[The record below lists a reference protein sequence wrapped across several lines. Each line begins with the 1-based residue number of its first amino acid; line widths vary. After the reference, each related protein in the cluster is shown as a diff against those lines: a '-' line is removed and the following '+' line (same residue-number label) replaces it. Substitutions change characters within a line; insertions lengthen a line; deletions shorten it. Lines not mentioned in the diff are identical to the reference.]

1 METIFIFIAIAVG
14 LILGK
19 FIFGKTAETDHL
31 KEELSK
37 KETLI
42 AAKEQE
48 NKDLTAKYAGE
59 QKLRE
64 LMESL
69 SKERE
74 AVFENIA
81 QKVLEAKVAN
91 FNEQAKISW
100 TPLQQDVKNFREKL
114 EKLEEANK
122 LGQVEL
128 KKEIGDVLN
137 LNNTLQQQALDLTKA
152 IKGDPGAK
160 GAWGEMTL
168 FNLLENAGL
177 QKNIDFFEQSVQGA
191 HRFDILLK
199 LPNNN
204 YLIIDSKTT
213 FEHYMNYSSCQDE
226 EQKNKFLQNHIK
238 DIKDTI
244 TELSKKEYP
253 KDIKDPKGETYRPDF
268 TLMFVNPQSA
278 LECALKADKTLLNF
292 AWKNNILLV
301 CHDTLINTIEIIKK
315 LWNIETQYAQ
325 MQDTI
330 DLIKKLNGVFTYFLA
345 QFAEVEEKAKN
356 CLDAIKIAR
365 GHIDGDK
372 GSILPLVNQIQK
384 TYHAPEI
391 SKDNARI
398 IAKAGYNYDGKGSN

>member
-1 METIFIFIAIAVG
+1 MEIIFIFIAIIG
-14 LILGK
+14 GIIIGK
-19 FIFGKTAETDHL
+19 FIFGKTSETDHL

-37 KETLI
+37 KDNLI

-48 NKDLTAKYAGE
+48 NKELTAKFAGE

-64 LMESL
+64 IIETFN
-69 SKERE
+69 KEKE
-74 AVFENIA
+74 AVFENMA
-81 QKVLEAKVAN
+81 QKILDEKVKN

-100 TPLQQDVKNFREKL
+100 TPLQQDVRNFREKL

-122 LGQVEL
+122 MGQVEL

-137 LNNTLQQQALDLTKA
+137 LNNALQQQALDLTKA
-152 IKGDPGAK
+152 IKGDPTAK
-160 GAWGEMTL
+160 GAWGEETL
-168 FNLLENAGL
+168 KNILENAGL
-177 QKNIDFFEQSVQGA
+177 VSGIDFFEQSVQGA

-213 FEHYMNYSSCQDE
+213 FEHYMNYTSCQDE
-226 EQKNKFLQNHIK
+226 EQKKKFLKAHLE
-238 DIKDTI
+238 DIKNTVKD
-244 TELSKKEYP
+244 LAGKEYP
-253 KDIKDPKGETYRPDF
+253 KDIQDPEGETFRPDF

-278 LECALKADKTLLNF
+278 LECALKADNTLFNF

-301 CHDTLINTIEIIKK
+301 CHDTLINTIEIVKK
-315 LWNIETQYAQ
+315 LWNIEKQYAQ
-325 MQDTI
+325 MQETI
-330 DLIKKLNGVFTYFLA
+330 DLIKKMNNEFTYFLTG
-345 QFAEVEEKAKN
+345 FAKVEESAKN
-356 CLDAIKIAR
+356 CLETIKIAR

-372 GSILPLVNQIQK
+372 GALLPLINQIQK

-398 IAKAGYNYDGKGSN
+398 IAKENYNYNGKGN

>member
-14 LILGK
+14 IIIGK
-19 FIFGKTAETDHL
+19 FIFGKKEETAHL
-31 KEELSK
+31 KEELTK
-37 KETLI
+37 KDILI

-64 LMESL
+64 MIESFN
-69 SKERE
+69 KERE
-74 AVFENIA
+74 AVFETIA
-81 QKVLEAKVAN
+81 QKILDEKAKT
-91 FNEQAKISW
+91 FNEQAKTSF
-100 TPLQQDVKNFREKL
+100 TPLQQDVRNFREKL

-122 LGQVEL
+122 MGQVEL

-137 LNNTLQQQALDLTKA
+137 LNNALQQQALDLTKA
-152 IKGDPGAK
+152 IKGDPTAK
-160 GAWGEMTL
+160 GAWGEATL
-168 FNLLENAGL
+168 FNILENAGL
-177 QKNIDFFEQSVQGA
+177 KSGIDFFEQSIQGA

-213 FEHYMNYSSCQDE
+213 FEHYMNYSSCLDE
-226 EQKNKFLQNHIK
+226 EQKTTFLKAHIK

-244 TELSKKEYP
+244 EDLSKKEYP
-253 KDIKDPKGETYRPDF
+253 KDIKDPNGETYRPDF

-278 LECALKADKTLLNF
+278 LECALKADNTLLNY

-315 LWNIETQYAQ
+315 LWNIESQYAQ
-325 MQDTI
+325 MQGTI
-330 DLIKKLNGVFTYFLA
+330 DLIKKMNSEFTYFLTN
-345 QFAEVEEKAKN
+345 FAKVEESAKN
-356 CLDAIKIAR
+356 CLETIKVAR

-372 GSILPLVNQIQK
+372 GALLPLVNQIQK
-384 TYHAPEI
+384 TYHAPEP
-391 SKDNARI
+391 SKDNAKI
-398 IAKAGYNYDGKGSN
+398 IAKAGYDYDGKGN

>member
-1 METIFIFIAIAVG
+1 MEIIFIFIALATGI
-14 LILGK
+14 IIGK
-19 FIFGKTAETDHL
+19 FIFGKTGETQIL
-31 KEELSK
+31 KEELAK
-37 KETLI
+37 KDTLI

-48 NKDLTAKYAGE
+48 NKDLTAKCAGE
-59 QKLRE
+59 QKQRE
-64 LMESL
+64 IAESFN
-69 SKERE
+69 KERE
-74 AVFENIA
+74 NAFKTIA
-81 QKVLEAKVAN
+81 QEVLEEKVKN
-91 FNEQAKISW
+91 FNEQAKTSF

-122 LGQVEL
+122 MGQVEL

-152 IKGDPGAK
+152 IKGDPTAK
-160 GAWGEMTL
+160 GAWGETTL
-168 FNLLENAGL
+168 KNILENAGL
-177 QKNIDFFEQSVQGA
+177 KSGIDFFEQSVQGA

-226 EQKNKFLQNHIK
+226 EQKKKFLKAHIDDIKNTIK
-238 DIKDTI
+238 D
-244 TELSKKEYP
+244 LSGKEYP
-253 KDIKDPKGETYRPDF
+253 KDIKDPNGETFRPDF

-278 LECALKADKTLLNF
+278 LECALKADNTLFNF

-301 CHDTLINTIEIIKK
+301 CHDTLINTIEIVKK
-315 LWNIETQYAQ
+315 LWNIENQYAQ

-330 DLIKKLNGVFTYFLA
+330 DLIKKMNNEFTYFLTS
-345 QFAEVEEKAKN
+345 FAKVEESAKN
-356 CLDAIKIAR
+356 CLETIKVAR
-365 GHIDGDK
+365 GHIDGNK
-372 GSILPLVNQIQK
+372 GSLLPLVNQIQK

-398 IAKAGYNYDGKGSN
+398 IAKATYDYDGKGH

>member
-1 METIFIFIAIAVG
+1 MEILFIFIALATGI
-14 LILGK
+14 IIGK
-19 FIFGKTAETDHL
+19 FIFGKTGETQIL
-31 KEELSK
+31 KEELAK
-37 KETLI
+37 KDTLI

-48 NKDLTAKYAGE
+48 NKDLTAKCAGE
-59 QKLRE
+59 QKQRE
-64 LMESL
+64 MLETL
-69 SKERE
+69 NKERE

-81 QKVLEAKVAN
+81 QKILDEKVKN
-91 FNEQAKISW
+91 FNEQAKTSF

-122 LGQVEL
+122 MGQVEL
-128 KKEIGDVLN
+128 KEGIKDVLN

-152 IKGDPGAK
+152 IKGDPTAK
-160 GAWGEMTL
+160 GAWGEATL
-168 FNLLENAGL
+168 FNILENAGL
-177 QKNIDFFEQSVQGA
+177 QKNIDFFEQSVHGE

-213 FEHYMNYSSCQDE
+213 FEHYMNYTACQDE
-226 EQKNKFLQNHIK
+226 EQKKKFLENHIK

-244 TELSKKEYP
+244 KDLSGKEYP
-253 KDIKDPKGETYRPDF
+253 KDIKDPNGETFRPDF

-278 LECALKADKTLLNF
+278 LECALKADNTLFNF

-301 CHDTLINTIEIIKK
+301 CHDTLINTIEIVKK
-315 LWNIETQYAQ
+315 LWNIENQYAQ

-330 DLIKKLNGVFTYFLA
+330 DLIKKMNSEFTYFLTS
-345 QFAEVEEKAKN
+345 FAKVEESAKN
-356 CLDAIKIAR
+356 CLETIKVAR

-372 GSILPLVNQIQK
+372 GALLPLVNQIQK

-398 IAKAGYNYDGKGSN
+398 IAKAEYDYNGKGN

>member
-1 METIFIFIAIAVG
+1 METIFIFIALAIG
-14 LILGK
+14 IILGK
-19 FIFGKTAETDHL
+19 FIFGKTAETTHL
-31 KEELSK
+31 KEELEK
-37 KETLI
+37 KDNLI
-42 AAKEQE
+42 AVKEQE

-59 QKLRE
+59 QKQRE
-64 LMESL
+64 MIETFN
-69 SKERE
+69 KERE
-74 AVFENIA
+74 ATFKNIA
-81 QKVLEAKVAN
+81 QEILDKKVAT
-91 FNEQAKISW
+91 FNEQAKTSF

-122 LGQVEL
+122 MGQVEL

-152 IKGDPGAK
+152 IKGDPTAK
-160 GAWGEMTL
+160 GAWGEATL
-168 FNLLENAGL
+168 FNILENAGL
-177 QKNIDFFEQSVQGA
+177 KSGIDFFEQSVHGE

-213 FEHYMNYSSCQDE
+213 FEHYMNYTACQDE
-226 EQKNKFLQNHIK
+226 EQKKKFLENHIK

-244 TELSKKEYP
+244 KDLSGKEYP
-253 KDIKDPKGETYRPDF
+253 KDIKDPNGETFRPDF

-278 LECALKADKTLLNF
+278 LECALKADNTLFNF

-301 CHDTLINTIEIIKK
+301 CHDTLINTIEIVKK
-315 LWNIETQYAQ
+315 LWNIENQYAQ

-330 DLIKKLNGVFTYFLA
+330 DLIKKMNSEFTYFLTS
-345 QFAEVEEKAKN
+345 FAKVEESAKN
-356 CLDAIKIAR
+356 CLETIKITR

-372 GSILPLVNQIQK
+372 GALLPLIDQIQK

-398 IAKAGYNYDGKGSN
+398 IAKAEYEYSGKGK

>member
-14 LILGK
+14 IIIGK
-19 FIFGKTAETDHL
+19 FIFGKKEETSHL

-37 KETLI
+37 KDTLI

-48 NKDLTAKYAGE
+48 NKELTAKYAGE
-59 QKLRE
+59 QKIRE
-64 LMESL
+64 MIESL
-69 SKERE
+69 NKERE

-91 FNEQAKISW
+91 FNDQAKISFS
-100 TPLQQDVKNFREKL
+100 PLQQDVRNFREKL

-122 LGQVEL
+122 MGQVEL

-137 LNNTLQQQALDLTKA
+137 LNNSLQQQALDLTKA
-152 IKGDPGAK
+152 IKGDPTAK
-160 GAWGEMTL
+160 GAWGETTL
-168 FNLLENAGL
+168 FNILENAGL

-213 FEHYMNYSSCQDE
+213 FEHYMNYVSCQEE
-226 EQKNKFLQNHIK
+226 EQKKKFLQNHIK

-244 TELSKKEYP
+244 TELAKKEYP
-253 KDIKDPKGETYRPDF
+253 KDIQDPKGETYRPDF

-278 LECALKADKTLLNF
+278 LECALKADNTLLNF

-315 LWNIETQYAQ
+315 LWNIENQYAQ

-330 DLIKKLNGVFTYFLA
+330 DLIKKMNNEFTYFLTS
-345 QFAEVEEKAKN
+345 FAKVEESAKN
-356 CLDAIKIAR
+356 CLETIKIAR

-372 GSILPLVNQIQK
+372 GALLPLVNQIQK

-398 IAKAGYNYDGKGSN
+398 IAKAAYNYNGNGN

>member
-1 METIFIFIAIAVG
+1 METIFIFIAIAIG
-14 LILGK
+14 IIIGK
-19 FIFGKTAETDHL
+19 FIFGKTGESAHL
-31 KEELSK
+31 KEELAK
-37 KETLI
+37 KDTLI

-48 NKDLTAKYAGE
+48 NKELTAKFAGE

-64 LMESL
+64 MIQSFN
-69 SKERE
+69 KEKE

-81 QKVLEAKVAN
+81 QKVLDEKVKN
-91 FNEQAKISW
+91 FNEQAKTSFS
-100 TPLQQDVKNFREKL
+100 PLQQDVRNFRDKL

-122 LGQVEL
+122 MGQVEL

-152 IKGDPGAK
+152 IKGDPTAK
-160 GAWGEMTL
+160 GAWGEATL
-168 FNLLENAGL
+168 KNILENAGL
-177 QKNIDFFEQSVQGA
+177 VNGTDFFEQSVQGA

-213 FEHYMNYSSCQDE
+213 FEHYMNYASCQDE
-226 EQKNKFLQNHIK
+226 EQQKKYLKAHIE

-244 TELSKKEYP
+244 KDLAKKEYP
-253 KDIKDPKGETYRPDF
+253 KDIQDPNGETFRPDF

-278 LECALKADKTLLNF
+278 LECALKADNTLLNF

-301 CHDTLINTIEIIKK
+301 CRDTLINTIEIVKK
-315 LWNIETQYAQ
+315 LWNIESQYAQ

-330 DLIKKLNGVFTYFLA
+330 DLIKKMNSEFTYFLTS
-345 QFAEVEEKAKN
+345 FAKVEESAKN
-356 CLDAIKIAR
+356 CLETIKVAR

-372 GSILPLVNQIQK
+372 GSLLPLVNQIQK

-398 IAKAGYNYDGKGSN
+398 IAKENYNYDGKGN

>member
-1 METIFIFIAIAVG
+1 MEIIFIFIALATGI
-14 LILGK
+14 IIGK
-19 FIFGKTAETDHL
+19 FIFGKTGETQIL
-31 KEELSK
+31 KEELAK
-37 KETLI
+37 KDTLI

-48 NKDLTAKYAGE
+48 NKDLTAKCAGE
-59 QKLRE
+59 QKQRE
-64 LMESL
+64 IAESFN
-69 SKERE
+69 KERE
-74 AVFENIA
+74 NAFKTIA
-81 QKVLEAKVAN
+81 QEVLEEKVKN
-91 FNEQAKISW
+91 FNEQAKTSF

-122 LGQVEL
+122 ISQVEL

-152 IKGDPGAK
+152 IKGDPTAK
-160 GAWGEMTL
+160 GAWGETTL
-168 FNLLENAGL
+168 KNILENAGL
-177 QKNIDFFEQSVQGA
+177 KSGIDFFEQSVQGA

-226 EQKNKFLQNHIK
+226 EQKKKFLKAHIDDIKNTIK
-238 DIKDTI
+238 D
-244 TELSKKEYP
+244 LSGKEYP
-253 KDIKDPKGETYRPDF
+253 KDIKDPNGETFRPDF

-278 LECALKADKTLLNF
+278 LECALKADNTLFNF

-301 CHDTLINTIEIIKK
+301 CHDTLINTIEIVKK
-315 LWNIETQYAQ
+315 LWNIENQYAQ

-330 DLIKKLNGVFTYFLA
+330 DLIKKMNNEFTYFLTS
-345 QFAEVEEKAKN
+345 FAKVEESAKN
-356 CLDAIKIAR
+356 CLETIKVAR
-365 GHIDGDK
+365 GHIDGNK
-372 GSILPLVNQIQK
+372 GSLLPLVNQIQK

-398 IAKAGYNYDGKGSN
+398 IAKATYDYDGKGH

>member
-1 METIFIFIAIAVG
+1 MEIIIFCAALIAGI
-14 LILGK
+14 ILGK
-19 FIFGKTAETDHL
+19 FIFGKTTETNHL
-31 KEELSK
+31 KEELEK
-37 KETLI
+37 KDNLI

-59 QKLRE
+59 QKQRE
-64 LMESL
+64 MMETL
-69 SKERE
+69 KKERE
-74 AVFENIA
+74 AVFETIA
-81 QKVLEAKVAN
+81 QKILDEKVKN
-91 FNEQAKISW
+91 FNEQAKTSFS
-100 TPLQQDVKNFREKL
+100 PLQPDVKNFREKL
-114 EKLEEANK
+114 EQLEEANK
-122 LGQVEL
+122 MGQVEL

-152 IKGDPGAK
+152 IKGDPTAK
-160 GAWGEMTL
+160 GAWGEASL
-168 FNLLENAGL
+168 FNILENAGL
-177 QKNIDFFEQSVQGA
+177 KSGVDFFEQSVHGE

-226 EQKNKFLQNHIK
+226 EQKKKFLKAHID

-244 TELSKKEYP
+244 KDLSGKEYP
-253 KDIKDPKGETYRPDF
+253 KDIQDPNAETFRPDF

-278 LECALKADKTLLNF
+278 LECALKADNTLFNF

-301 CHDTLINTIEIIKK
+301 CHDTLINTIEIVKK
-315 LWNIETQYAQ
+315 LWNIERQYAQ

-330 DLIKKLNGVFTYFLA
+330 DLIKKMNSEFTYFLTS
-345 QFAEVEEKAKN
+345 FAKVEESAKN
-356 CLDAIKIAR
+356 CLETIKVAR

-372 GSILPLVNQIQK
+372 GALLPLVNQIQT

-398 IAKAGYNYDGKGSN
+398 IAKAAYDYNGNGK